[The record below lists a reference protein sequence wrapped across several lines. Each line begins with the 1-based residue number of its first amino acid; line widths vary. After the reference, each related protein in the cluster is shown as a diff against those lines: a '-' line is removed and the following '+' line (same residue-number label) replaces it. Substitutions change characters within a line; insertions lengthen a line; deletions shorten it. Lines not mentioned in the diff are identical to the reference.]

1 MPHAFEQDRSA
12 FRCQR
17 WPLLLGMVAWFVC
30 TVPQGAAAKA
40 HKTAKPAPVEEEKSE
55 EPEKVEAVESI
66 DPSGKAAAAGD
77 NGGVEEIES
86 VDTGGDG
93 GESVGD
99 DWFGDAYPQMD
110 RVLDHYTGR
119 TARQGNFETL
129 IGHRNWEGLLR
140 APARDFLGFDGY
152 ALKIDLGVRYGILD
166 RLDVG
171 ILRQNR
177 TFERYTT
184 WEFDVRYQLLS
195 QATQKL
201 DVALRLGIDLFSH
214 PEKNASGF
222 FAQLLVS
229 RLILNRFILGGGVLY
244 SGSSSGQNK
253 RDTDAGS
260 SFALMLQADVR
271 VLEWLSLAFEIT
283 PGLAGYQQPYPCITF
298 GPRIITNRHTF
309 SVVISNTQ
317 YVTADGI
324 VANTYRSSFKDWLLG
339 FMITR
344 EI

>member
-1 MPHAFEQDRSA
+1 MPYAVEQHHSA
-12 FRCQR
+12 WPCRR
-17 WPLLLGMVAWFVC
+17 WPLLLALTAWC
-30 TVPQGAAAKA
+30 ICATPSSALAKKAAKQA
-40 HKTAKPAPVEEEKSE
+40 AKPAPEKEEEVE
-55 EPEKVEAVESI
+55 TIEPAGAKPA
-66 DPSGKAAAAGD
+66 PAAAAD
-77 NGGVEEIES
+77 SGGVEEIES
-86 VDTGGDG
+86 VDTDG
-93 GESVGD
+93 GGSDANEGD

-140 APARDFLGFDGY
+140 APGRDFLGFDGY
-152 ALKIDLGVRYGILD
+152 ALKIDLGLRYGILD

-184 WEFDVRYQLLS
+184 WEFDVRYQLLA

-201 DVALRLGIDLFSH
+201 DVAVRLGFDLFSH
-214 PEKNASGF
+214 PDKNASGF
-222 FAQLLVS
+222 FAQLLIS
-229 RLILNRFILGGGVLY
+229 RLIANRFMLGGGFLY

-253 RDTDAGS
+253 RDSDAS
-260 SFALMLQADVR
+260 TSFALMVQMDLR

-283 PGLAGYQQPYPCITF
+283 PGIAGYQQPYPCITF
-298 GPRIITNRHTF
+298 GPRLITNRHTF
-309 SVVISNTQ
+309 SIVISNTQ

-324 VANTYRSSFKDWLLG
+324 VANTYRSSYKDWLLG